1 MSLAWFVT
9 WAYAIECDTRA
20 LSWLE
25 VLVDF
30 RNSVACRSGSVPSV
44 YAFASRS
51 HGKTAMSKRYIAFW
65 VITPFGIVGC
75 VWSVAVLT
83 PTDVS
88 GAAQVVQAV
97 LVGSAVV
104 VGSTLAAVRLGLF
117 REFEP
122 HVVVDQEVSHRSV
135 SESYVH
141 VSCAVTIRNTSKV
154 VVRISR
160 ADFALSAAGLFDDD
174 GIEIL
179 HDRGIDRQAG
189 GQFKWPM
196 LDSFV
201 REWSGEGLVIEPGSV
216 VVETSEFIVGRDI
229 RSLMVYSHFENRTRR
244 PSRRGWYAT
253 TFYDL
258 VERSID

>member
-1 MSLAWFVT
+1 
-9 WAYAIECDTRA
+9 
-20 LSWLE
+20 
-25 VLVDF
+25 
-30 RNSVACRSGSVPSV
+30 
-44 YAFASRS
+44 
-51 HGKTAMSKRYIAFW
+51 MSKRYITFW
-65 VITPFGIVGC
+65 VVTPLGIVGC
-75 VWSVAVLT
+75 VWLVAVLT

-122 HVVVDQEVSHRSV
+122 HVVVEHEVSHRSV

-154 VVRISR
+154 AVRISR
-160 ADFALSAAGLFDDD
+160 ADFVLFSASLFDDK

-179 HDRGIDRQAG
+179 HDRDFDTPPG
-189 GQFKWPM
+189 GQFQWPT

-201 REWSGEGLVIEPGSV
+201 RDWGGDGLVIEPGSV
-216 VVETSEFIVGRDI
+216 VVETSEFIVGREI
-229 RSLMVYSHFENRTRR
+229 TSLIVYSHFENRNRR
-244 PSRRGWYAT
+244 PTSRGWYAT

-258 VERSID
+258 IE

>member
-1 MSLAWFVT
+1 M
-9 WAYAIECDTRA
+9 R
-20 LSWLE
+20 
-25 VLVDF
+25 VDF

-51 HGKTAMSKRYIAFW
+51 LGKTAMSKRYIAFW

-75 VWSVAVLT
+75 VWSVAALT

-122 HVVVDQEVSHRSV
+122 HVIVDQEVSHRSV

-154 VVRISR
+154 AVWISR
-160 ADFALSAAGLFDDD
+160 AEFSLLLTSRIDNEFVEDLYDRRWERNAGGDLQWPPLDHFERDWDDD
-174 GIEIL
+174 GL
-179 HDRGIDRQAG
+179 T
-189 GQFKWPM
+189 
-196 LDSFV
+196 V
-201 REWSGEGLVIEPGSV
+201 EPGSSHQETCEFLIRES
-216 VVETSEFIVGRDI
+216 VESVIL
-229 RSLMVYSHFENRTRR
+229 RSYFENGNKR
-244 PSRRGWYAT
+244 SSNRGWFSS

-258 VERSID
+258 TK